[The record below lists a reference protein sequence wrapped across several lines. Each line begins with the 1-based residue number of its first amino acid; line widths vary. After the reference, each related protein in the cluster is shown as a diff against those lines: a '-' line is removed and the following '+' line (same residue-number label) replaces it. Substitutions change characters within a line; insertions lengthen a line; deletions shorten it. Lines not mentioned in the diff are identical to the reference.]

1 MNLRKIKDAFFLG
14 YTLIF
19 LISND
24 KDREVL
30 LLKRKTEPA
39 KGKLT
44 GVGGHIEFD
53 ENKYQCAVRELQE
66 ETGIITDKLNYIGYS
81 PEIKSHVFYG
91 LVESFYPLS
100 LPVRT
105 TEGVLNKYK
114 LKDINNLGL
123 DEIIKGL
130 LIEIIMENEL

>member
-19 LISND
+19 LINSD
-24 KDREVL
+24 YEVL
-30 LLKRKTEPA
+30 LLKRKNESA
-39 KGKLT
+39 KGQLT

-53 ENKYQCAVRELQE
+53 ENKYQCEVRELQE

-114 LKDINNLGL
+114 LEDINNLGL
-123 DEIIKGL
+123 EEIIEGL
-130 LIEIIMENEL
+130 LIEILEEMEMI